1 MGHFRKAATRLSVV
15 GAAALV
21 IGSMMLVGVAVQV
34 ITSPAFADTSPFE
47 LFCTNTP
54 IGNLVFNDVVMT
66 GSLSPATPSPGQQF
80 SLSNFQAQVT
90 VPADIVQEAGAVGNT
105 SITGAASA
113 TITASGAT
121 PSSMPTGSLA
131 YDQTIPSPVPSSGL
145 PLDVPS
151 TPATIGPFTAT
162 SSNVSLSLGSSI
174 TLTFSDVAIPSGLPP
189 LDCSAYPN
197 DAMSSGSAQG
207 IPPGLPISPV
217 IAEAGQVPPPPPTS
231 APTGPYELYCPHTPV
246 GDLVFNGVTT
256 TAIISASS
264 LSAGQQF
271 QVSGYQTQIPLP
283 SGVVSAAAG
292 LNNSS
297 FDGMA
302 ASAVDAY
309 GATPDQVSTGSMA
322 FDVPIPNPVP
332 SAGLGL
338 DLPSSSITVGPFTAS
353 GGPITIAQ
361 DQSVF
366 VVAALSGKAFTMSC
380 TAYPNDSVANSG
392 STGTA
397 PSVSAIRPIIAV
409 GSASGTSS
417 TTTTTTSI
425 PPTGPVT
432 SPPGTPYE
440 LYCPSSPVGNLV
452 LNDTVTTGTI
462 SPSTLTEGDQ
472 FALSNLQ
479 TQFSIPQAVAQ
490 QAENLG
496 LTQLSGNMSVFLD
509 AQGVEGYGVYGGTGI
524 GFATATATATSATVP
539 ATTAPT
545 SAPGPTVTTSP
556 PVTVPGPTGPYP
568 GPYGFGGLDM
578 SFDVTLPN
586 PVPAGGVQF
595 DATPPPS
602 TAGQNTFVA
611 AGGPIQLSI
620 GEVNLNATE
629 FGDNFGLFCTTFPND
644 SEPTGLSTHAPAL
657 APIEPVIATGQ
668 ATIPPPAQGGKG
680 PYELYCPGT
689 PVGNIAL
696 NNATTTA
703 TMSPTDPSAGS
714 QFNVTGYQTTV
725 DLPSSIVSAAAALG
739 NSTLSGNATTS
750 IDTSGATPSS
760 ISTGTMSF
768 DVPIPSP
775 VPPSGLPLV
784 IPSSPATIGPFTA
797 SGGGII
803 VTQDAAIQLSLE
815 VSGSTLDLSCKAY
828 PNNLEPTGIVTSSP
842 VGPVTAPVIAL
853 GNGATLPPPTTTPTT
868 TPTTIPPGS
877 AGPYELYCPGTP
889 VGNIALNDVTT
900 TATISP
906 ADLTMGEEF
915 NVTGYQTTVDLP
927 SSIVSAAAALGNS
940 AIMGS
945 ATAMVDA
952 SGASPPSMSTG
963 SLTIDAPIPSPVPAS
978 GLQLQLPSSP
988 ATIGPF
994 SAIGSVVTIA
1004 EDAEAQ
1010 LTIDVSGSNLNLTC
1024 TAYPNNSDPTGI
1036 VSSPPPGSLASP
1048 VVATAQV
1055 TFTGPVTPTT
1065 ASPPTAPTTP
1075 TTSDT
1080 PTSLIPPAPSTT
1092 PSTPSTTS
1100 VTPTSTTPSTSSTT
1114 SVTPTSATTSSSTA
1128 TSVAASTHQPA
1139 TSDPPGSGSG
1149 ATQVTAAPVVSASSG
1164 SLAFTGPGAAI
1175 RWIVTVGA
1183 ALVVLGFAMLVLA
1196 DVPTRLRWAR
1206 AVLKGAV
1213 SVGPFAASRGSRA
1226 TRPCSREV
1234 LWVDDPSHRD
1244 EPRLQR

>member
-1 MGHFRKAATRLSVV
+1 MSRFPKVATRLSVA
-15 GAAALV
+15 GAVALV
-21 IGSMMLVGVAVQV
+21 AGSMMLVGVAVQV
-34 ITSPAFADTSPFE
+34 ITSPAFADTPPFE

-80 SLSNFQAQVT
+80 SLSNFQTQVT
-90 VPADIVQEAGAVGNT
+90 VPADIVQAVTAVGNT
-105 SITGAASA
+105 SISGTASVTVA
-113 TITASGAT
+113 ASGAT
-121 PSSMPTGSLA
+121 PTSMPTGSLA
-131 YDQTIPSPVPSSGL
+131 YDQPIPNPVPSSGL
-145 PLDVPS
+145 ALDVPS

-162 SSNVSLSLGSSI
+162 SSNISLSLGSSI
-174 TLTFSDVAIPSGLPP
+174 TLTFSDVAFPSGLPP
-189 LDCSAYPN
+189 LECSAYPN
-197 DAMSSGSAQG
+197 DVMSSGLAQG

-217 IAEAGQVPPPPPTS
+217 IAEAGQVSPPPPTS
-231 APTGPYELYCPHTPV
+231 ALTGPYELYCPHTPV
-246 GDLVFNGVTT
+246 GDLAFNGVTT
-256 TAIISASS
+256 TATISASS

-309 GATPDQVSTGSMA
+309 GATPDQVSTGSLA

-338 DLPSSSITVGPFTAS
+338 ELPSSPITVGPFTAS

-361 DQSVF
+361 DQSLF
-366 VVAALSGKAFTMSC
+366 VVAALSSKAFTMSC

-397 PSVSAIRPIIAV
+397 PSVSPIRPIIAV
-409 GSASGTSS
+409 ASASGTPS

-425 PPTGPVT
+425 PPTGPAT

-440 LYCPSSPVGNLV
+440 LYCPGSPVGNLV

-462 SPSTLTEGDQ
+462 SPSTLSEGDQ
-472 FALSNLQ
+472 FELSNLQ

-496 LTQLSGNMSVFLD
+496 LTQLSGNMSVFLNS
-509 AQGVEGYGVYGGTGI
+509 QGVEGYGDGGGGVIGVATG
-524 GFATATATATSATVP
+524 TATATSGTVP
-539 ATTAPT
+539 ATTATT
-545 SAPGPTVTTSP
+545 SASGTTVTTLP
-556 PVTVPGPTGPYP
+556 PVSVPPEPIVPYP

-602 TAGQNTFVA
+602 TAGENVFVA
-611 AGGPIQLSI
+611 AGGPIQMAI
-620 GEVNLNATE
+620 GEVNLDATE

-644 SEPTGLSTHAPAL
+644 SEPTGLSTHAPDV

-668 ATIPPPAQGGKG
+668 ATIPPPAQGGEG

-696 NNATTTA
+696 NNATTSA
-703 TMSPTDPSAGS
+703 TLSPADPSAGS

-725 DLPSSIVSAAAALG
+725 DLPTSIVSAASALG
-739 NSTLSGNATTS
+739 NSAISGTATTS
-750 IDTSGATPSS
+750 LDASGATPSS

-775 VPPSGLPLV
+775 VPPSGLALV
-784 IPSSPATIGPFTA
+784 IPSSPTTIGPFTA

-803 VTQDAAIQLSLE
+803 VTQDATIQLSLD
-815 VSGSTLDLSCKAY
+815 VSGSNLDLNCKAY

-853 GNGATLPPPTTTPTT
+853 GNGATLPPPTTPPTT
-868 TPTTIPPGS
+868 TPTTPTTSTTPTTVPPGS

-889 VGNIALNDVTT
+889 VGNIVLNDVTT
-900 TATISP
+900 TGAISP
-906 ADLTMGEEF
+906 TDLTLGEEF
-915 NVTGYQTTVDLP
+915 NVTGYQTTVELP
-927 SSIVSAAAALGNS
+927 SSIVTAAAALGNT
-940 AIMGS
+940 AITGS
-945 ATAMVDA
+945 ATATVDA
-952 SGASPPSMSTG
+952 TSATPASLSTG
-963 SLTIDAPIPSPVPAS
+963 PLTIDAPISSPVPSS
-978 GLQLQLPSSP
+978 GLQLELPSSP

-994 SAIGSVVTIA
+994 SAAGGDITIT
-1004 EDAEAQ
+1004 EDAAVQ
-1010 LTIDVSGSNLNLTC
+1010 LTLDVSGSELSLSC
-1024 TAYPNNSDPTGI
+1024 TAYPNDSDTTGV
-1036 VSSPPPGSLASP
+1036 VSAAPSGSPASP
-1048 VVATAQV
+1048 VIATAQV
-1055 TFTGPVTPTT
+1055 TIPPPPTTTLPAGSPITAAPVTATTGMPPT
-1065 ASPPTAPTTP
+1065 ASP
-1075 TTSDT
+1075 TSG
-1080 PTSLIPPAPSTT
+1080 S
-1092 PSTPSTTS
+1092 
-1100 VTPTSTTPSTSSTT
+1100 STSSTT
-1114 SVTPTSATTSSSTA
+1114 SVVQTTSTSATTSSSTA
-1128 TSVAASTHQPA
+1128 TSVTTSTSQSAESASN
-1139 TSDPPGSGSG
+1139 GSGSSG
-1149 ATQVTAAPVVSASSG
+1149 TQTTTAPVVSASSG

-1175 RWIVTVGA
+1175 RWIVAAGA
-1183 ALVVLGFAMLVLA
+1183 ALIVLGLAMLMLA
-1196 DVPTRLRWAR
+1196 DAPRRLRWGLTALR
-1206 AVLKGAV
+1206 GAAGV
-1213 SVGPFAASRGSRA
+1213 VPLADSRRSGT
-1226 TRPCSREV
+1226 TRPRPQEG
-1234 LWVDDPSHRD
+1234 LWVDDVSRDDPKHR
-1244 EPRLQR
+1244 R

>member
-1 MGHFRKAATRLSVV
+1 MGRFPKVATRLSVA
-15 GAAALV
+15 GAVALV
-21 IGSMMLVGVAVQV
+21 AGSMMLVGVAVQV

-66 GSLSPATPSPGQQF
+66 GTLSPATPSPGQQF
-80 SLSNFQAQVT
+80 SLSNFQTQVT
-90 VPADIVQEAGAVGNT
+90 VPADIVQAVTAVGNT
-105 SITGAASA
+105 SISGTASA
-113 TITASGAT
+113 TVVASGAT
-121 PSSMPTGSLA
+121 PTSMPTGSLA

-145 PLDVPS
+145 ALDVPS

-162 SSNVSLSLGSSI
+162 SSNLSLSLGSSI
-174 TLTFSDVAIPSGLPP
+174 TLTFSDVAFPSGLPP
-189 LDCSAYPN
+189 LECSAYPN
-197 DAMSSGSAQG
+197 DVMSSGLAQG

-217 IAEAGQVPPPPPTS
+217 IAEAGQVSPPPPTS
-231 APTGPYELYCPHTPV
+231 ALTGPYELYCPHTPV

-256 TAIISASS
+256 TATISASS

-283 SGVVSAAAG
+283 SGLVSAAAG

-309 GATPDQVSTGSMA
+309 GATPDQVSTGSIA

-338 DLPSSSITVGPFTAS
+338 ELPSSPITVGPFTAS

-366 VVAALSGKAFTMSC
+366 VVAALSSKAFTMSC

-397 PSVSAIRPIIAV
+397 PNVSPIRPIIAV
-409 GSASGTSS
+409 ASASGTSS
-417 TTTTTTSI
+417 TTTTTTAI
-425 PPTGPVT
+425 PPTGPAT

-440 LYCPSSPVGNLV
+440 LYCPGSPVGNLV

-479 TQFSIPQAVAQ
+479 TQFSIPQAAAQ

-496 LTQLSGNMSVFLD
+496 LTQLSGDMSVFLN
-509 AQGVEGYGVYGGTGI
+509 AQGVEGYGDGGGGGI
-524 GFATATATATSATVP
+524 GFATATATATSGTVP
-539 ATTAPT
+539 ATTATT
-545 SAPGPTVTTSP
+545 SAAGTPVTTLP
-556 PVTVPGPTGPYP
+556 PVSVPPEPIVPYP
-568 GPYGFGGLDM
+568 GPYGFGGLEM

-602 TAGQNTFVA
+602 TAGENSFVA

-644 SEPTGLSTHAPAL
+644 SEPTGLSTHAPAV

-668 ATIPPPAQGGKG
+668 ATIPPPAQGGEG

-703 TMSPTDPSAGS
+703 TLSPADPSAGS

-739 NSTLSGNATTS
+739 NSAISGTATTS
-750 IDTSGATPSS
+750 LDASGATPAS

-784 IPSSPATIGPFTA
+784 IPSPSTTIGPFTA

-803 VTQDAAIQLSLE
+803 VTQDATIQLSLE
-815 VSGSTLDLSCKAY
+815 VSGSTLDLNCKAY
-828 PNNLEPTGIVTSSP
+828 PNNLEPTGIVMSSP

-868 TPTTIPPGS
+868 TPTPVPPGS

-906 ADLTMGEEF
+906 ADLTLGEEF

-940 AIMGS
+940 AIVGS
-945 ATAMVDA
+945 ATATVDA

-963 SLTIDAPIPSPVPAS
+963 SLAIDAPIPSPVPAS

-994 SAIGSVVTIA
+994 SAAGGVVTIA
-1004 EDAEAQ
+1004 EDANAQ
-1010 LTIDVSGSNLNLTC
+1010 LTIDVSGSDLNLKC
-1024 TAYPNNSDPTGI
+1024 TAFPNDSDPTGI
-1036 VSSPPPGSLASP
+1036 VSSPPSGSPASP

-1055 TFTGPVTPTT
+1055 TIPPPPTTSLPAGSPTTAGAVTVTTESPPTSPTTSATPTT
-1065 ASPPTAPTTP
+1065 V
-1075 TTSDT
+1075 
-1080 PTSLIPPAPSTT
+1080 IPPA
-1092 PSTPSTTS
+1092 
-1100 VTPTSTTPSTSSTT
+1100 PSTSSTT
-1114 SVTPTSATTSSSTA
+1114 SAMPTTPTSATTSSSAGTSA
-1128 TSVAASTHQPA
+1128 TASTVQPA
-1139 TSDPPGSGSG
+1139 TSDPTGSGSG
-1149 ATQVTAAPVVSASSG
+1149 GTQITAAPVVSASSG

-1175 RWIVTVGA
+1175 RWIVAAGA

-1206 AVLKGAV
+1206 AALKGAV
-1213 SVGPFAASRGSRA
+1213 RVGPFAASRGSRA
-1226 TRPCSREV
+1226 TRPCSQEV
-1234 LWVDDPSHRD
+1234 LWVDDPGHRD
-1244 EPRLQR
+1244 EPKLQR

>member
-1 MGHFRKAATRLSVV
+1 MGHFPKVATRLSVA

-21 IGSMMLVGVAVQV
+21 AGSMMLVGVAVQV

-80 SLSNFQAQVT
+80 SLSNFQAQVS
-90 VPADIVQEAGAVGNT
+90 VPADIVQEASAVGNT
-105 SITGAASA
+105 SISGTATA
-113 TITASGAT
+113 TIAASGAT
-121 PSSMPTGSLA
+121 PLSMPTGSLA

-145 PLDVPS
+145 ALDVPS

-162 SSNVSLSLGSSI
+162 SSNLSLSLGSSI

-197 DAMSSGSAQG
+197 DVMSSGLAQG

-217 IAEAGQVPPPPPTS
+217 IAEAGQVSPPPPTS
-231 APTGPYELYCPHTPV
+231 ALTGPYELYCPHTPV

-256 TAIISASS
+256 SATISASN

-283 SGVVSAAAG
+283 AGVVSAAAG

-309 GATPDQVSTGSMA
+309 GATPDQVSTGSLA

-353 GGPITIAQ
+353 GGPITVAQ

-366 VVAALSGKAFTMSC
+366 VVAALSSKAFTMSC

-397 PSVSAIRPIIAV
+397 PSVSPIRPIIAV
-409 GSASGTSS
+409 ASASGTPS
-417 TTTTTTSI
+417 TTTTSTSI
-425 PPTGPVT
+425 PPTGPAT

-440 LYCPSSPVGNLV
+440 LYCPGSPVGNLV

-472 FALSNLQ
+472 FELSNLQ

-496 LTQLSGNMSVFLD
+496 LTQLSGNMSVFLN
-509 AQGVEGYGVYGGTGI
+509 AQGVEGYGDGGSGVI
-524 GFATATATATSATVP
+524 GVTTATATATATSGTVS
-539 ATTAPT
+539 ATTATT
-545 SAPGPTVTTSP
+545 SAAATTATTSP
-556 PVTVPGPTGPYP
+556 PVVVPVPIEPYP
-568 GPYGFGGLDM
+568 GPYGFGQLDM
-578 SFDVTLPN
+578 SFNVTLPN

-595 DATPPPS
+595 DATPPS
-602 TAGQNTFVA
+602 FAAGENSFFA
-611 AGGPIQLSI
+611 AGGPIQLSM

-629 FGDNFGLFCTTFPND
+629 FGDNFGLFCTAFPND
-644 SEPTGLSTHAPAL
+644 SEPTGLSTNTPDV
-657 APIEPVIATGQ
+657 APITPVIATGQ
-668 ATIPPPAQGGKG
+668 ATIPPPAQGGEG

-703 TMSPTDPSAGS
+703 TLSPADPSAGS

-725 DLPSSIVSAAAALG
+725 DLPSSIASAAAALG
-739 NSTLSGNATTS
+739 NSTLSGTATTS
-750 IDTSGATPSS
+750 IDASGATPSS

-775 VPPSGLPLV
+775 VPPSGLALV
-784 IPSSPATIGPFTA
+784 VPASPTTIGPFTA

-815 VSGSTLDLSCKAY
+815 VSGSTLNLSCKAY

-842 VGPVTAPVIAL
+842 VGAVTAPVIAL
-853 GNGATLPPPTTTPTT
+853 GDGATLPPPTTTPTT
-868 TPTTIPPGS
+868 TPTTVPPGS

-889 VGNIALNDVTT
+889 VGNIALNDVVTA
-900 TATISP
+900 ATISP
-906 ADLTMGEEF
+906 ADLTMGEQF
-915 NVTGYQTTVDLP
+915 NVTDYQTTVDLP
-927 SSIVSAAAALGNS
+927 ASIVSAAAALGNS
-940 AIMGS
+940 AITGS
-945 ATAMVDA
+945 ATATVDA

-994 SAIGSVVTIA
+994 SATGSVVTIA
-1004 EDAEAQ
+1004 EDADAQ
-1010 LTIDVSGSNLNLTC
+1010 LTIEVSGSDLNLSC
-1024 TAYPNNSDPTGI
+1024 TAYPNDSDPTGI
-1036 VSSPPPGSLASP
+1036 VSSPPSGSPESP
-1048 VVATAQV
+1048 VVATSQV
-1055 TFTGPVTPTT
+1055 TVTGPVTATT
-1065 ASPPTAPTTP
+1065 GSPPAPPTAGA
-1075 TTSDT
+1075 T
-1080 PTSLIPPAPSTT
+1080 PTSVIPTAPSTT
-1092 PSTPSTTS
+1092 SATPTSAATDSSATTS
-1100 VTPTSTTPSTSSTT
+1100 VT
-1114 SVTPTSATTSSSTA
+1114 
-1128 TSVAASTHQPA
+1128 ASTHQPA
-1139 TSDPPGSGSG
+1139 TSDPTVSGSG

-1175 RWIVTVGA
+1175 GWIVAAGG
-1183 ALVVLGFAMLVLA
+1183 ALVVLGFALLVLA

-1206 AVLKGAV
+1206 AALKGAV
-1213 SVGPFAASRGSRA
+1213 TVGPFAAGRGNHA
-1226 TRPCSREV
+1226 TRPCPQEV
-1234 LWVDDPSHRD
+1234 LWVDDAG
-1244 EPRLQR
+1244 

>member
-1 MGHFRKAATRLSVV
+1 MGRFPKVATRLSVA
-15 GAAALV
+15 GAVALV
-21 IGSMMLVGVAVQV
+21 AGSMMLVGVAIQV

-66 GSLSPATPSPGQQF
+66 GTLSPATPSPGQQF

-90 VPADIVQEAGAVGNT
+90 VPANIVQEATAVGNT
-105 SITGAASA
+105 SITGTASA
-113 TITASGAT
+113 TIAASGAT

-131 YDQTIPSPVPSSGL
+131 YDQTIPSPVPSSGVA
-145 PLDVPS
+145 LDVPS

-162 SSNVSLSLGSSI
+162 SSNLSLSLGSSI

-189 LDCSAYPN
+189 LECSAYPN
-197 DAMSSGSAQG
+197 DVMSSGLAQG

-217 IAEAGQVPPPPPTS
+217 IAEAGQVSPPPPTS
-231 APTGPYELYCPHTPV
+231 ALTGPYELYCPHTPV

-256 TAIISASS
+256 TATISATS

-283 SGVVSAAAG
+283 AGVVSAAAG

-366 VVAALSGKAFTMSC
+366 VVAALSSKAFTMSC

-397 PSVSAIRPIIAV
+397 PSVSPIRPIIAV
-409 GSASGTSS
+409 ASASGTPS
-417 TTTTTTSI
+417 TTTTTSSI
-425 PPTGPVT
+425 PPTGPAT

-440 LYCPSSPVGNLV
+440 LYCPGSPVGNLV

-462 SPSTLTEGDQ
+462 SPSTLTEGDE

-496 LTQLSGNMSVFLD
+496 VTQLSGNLSLFLN
-509 AQGVEGYGVYGGTGI
+509 AQGVEDYGDGGGVI
-524 GFATATATATSATVP
+524 GVTSTTATATSGTVS
-539 ATTAPT
+539 ATTTTT
-545 SAPGPTVTTSP
+545 SAAGPTVTTLP
-556 PVTVPGPTGPYP
+556 PVSVPVPIEPYP

-595 DATPPPS
+595 DATPPS
-602 TAGQNTFVA
+602 SAAGANSFVA

-620 GEVNLNATE
+620 GEVNLDATE

-644 SEPTGLSTHAPAL
+644 SEPTGLSTNAPDV
-657 APIEPVIATGQ
+657 APITPVIATGQ
-668 ATIPPPAQGGKG
+668 ATIPPPAQGGEG

-703 TMSPTDPSAGS
+703 TLSPADPSAGS
-714 QFNVTGYQTTV
+714 QFNVTGYQTMV
-725 DLPSSIVSAAAALG
+725 DLPSSIASAAAALG
-739 NSTLSGNATTS
+739 NSTLSGTATTS
-750 IDTSGATPSS
+750 IDATGATPSS

-784 IPSSPATIGPFTA
+784 IPASPTTIGPFTA

-815 VSGSTLDLSCKAY
+815 VSGSTLDLNCKAY

-842 VGPVTAPVIAL
+842 VGAVTAPVIAL
-853 GNGATLPPPTTTPTT
+853 GDGATLPPPTTTPPT
-868 TPTTIPPGS
+868 TPTTTPPGS

-889 VGNIALNDVTT
+889 VGSIALNDVVTA
-900 TATISP
+900 ATISP
-906 ADLTMGEEF
+906 ADLTLGEQF

-940 AIMGS
+940 AITGS

-963 SLTIDAPIPSPVPAS
+963 SMTIDAPIPSPVPAS
-978 GLQLQLPSSP
+978 GLQLQLPSP
-988 ATIGPF
+988 AATIGPF
-994 SAIGSVVTIA
+994 SATGSAVTIA
-1004 EDAEAQ
+1004 EDADAQ
-1010 LTIDVSGSNLNLTC
+1010 LTIDVSGSDLNLSC
-1024 TAYPNNSDPTGI
+1024 TAYPNDSDPTGI
-1036 VSSPPPGSLASP
+1036 VSSPPSSSPESP

-1055 TFTGPVTPTT
+1055 IFTGPVTATT
-1065 ASPPTAPTTP
+1065 GSPPTSPTTGA
-1075 TTSDT
+1075 T
-1080 PTSLIPPAPSTT
+1080 PTSVITT
-1092 PSTPSTTS
+1092 GPSTTS
-1100 VTPTSTTPSTSSTT
+1100 ATPTSAATSSSATT
-1114 SVTPTSATTSSSTA
+1114 SVT
-1128 TSVAASTHQPA
+1128 ASTHQPT
-1139 TSDPPGSGSG
+1139 TSDPTGSGSG

-1175 RWIVTVGA
+1175 RWIVAAGA
-1183 ALVVLGFAMLVLA
+1183 ALVVLGFALLVLA
-1196 DVPTRLRWAR
+1196 DLPTRLRWAR
-1206 AVLKGAV
+1206 AALKGAV
-1213 SVGPFAASRGSRA
+1213 SVGPFAAGRGSPA
-1226 TRPCSREV
+1226 TRPCSQEV
-1234 LWVDDPSHRD
+1234 LWVDDPGHRD
-1244 EPRLQR
+1244 EPKLQR